1 MSCSCHT
8 SPHHAPTPRTVE
20 RVGVAVRTVL
30 STAGTVLGPASAAL
44 GTVSEVLC
52 AVPGTVGA
60 VPGVLLGNSRHGTGV
75 VGAGGQAAALGCL
88 FVMPAE
94 NSLPVGRFAALM
106 ERNRTPDDR
115 LNINCK
121 ALLEVPPHAQFSHL
135 HTNAGMHTQPHKAGV
150 YLFVRSPCVPL

>member
-1 MSCSCHT
+1 M
-8 SPHHAPTPRTVE
+8 
-20 RVGVAVRTVL
+20 

-94 NSLPVGRFAALM
+94 NSLPYA
-106 ERNRTPDDR
+106 DS
-115 LNINCK
+115 
-121 ALLEVPPHAQFSHL
+121 LL
-135 HTNAGMHTQPHKAGV
+135 
-150 YLFVRSPCVPL
+150 